1 MVQPVDIADNLSKTE
16 LVSKLNQMKKA
27 SSEMEQRQVTKT
39 LKEKTSADAERT
51 QESMKSDMLIITRDK
66 QEREKK
72 KKERKKKEESD
83 SQDDADMEKSDNEH
97 LDLKA

>member
-27 SSEMEQRQVTKT
+27 SSEMEQRQISRT
-39 LKEKTSADAERT
+39 LKDKTSDETQRT
-51 QESMKSDMLIITRDK
+51 QESIKSDMLIINKEK
-66 QEREKK
+66 QEQEEKK
-72 KKERKKKEESD
+72 KKQKEKEDGDNQGESD
-83 SQDDADMEKSDNEH
+83 MDKSENQH